1 MISQLPP
8 ITLNLIGLTEKLY
21 FNTHL
26 LHESLPFQ
34 YMRKTPAWRTCI
46 VVLENYFVSSPST

>member
-1 MISQLPP
+1 MISQLPL